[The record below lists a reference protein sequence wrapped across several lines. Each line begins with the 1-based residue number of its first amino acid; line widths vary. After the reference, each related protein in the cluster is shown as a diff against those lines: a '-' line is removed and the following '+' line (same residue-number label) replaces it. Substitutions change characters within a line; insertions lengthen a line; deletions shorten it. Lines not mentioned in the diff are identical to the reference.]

1 MRCRALVSKR
11 AASGVAHRPRIG
23 GVVGY
28 FVGGRR
34 TFDFGRAR

>member
-1 MRCRALVSKR
+1 MPPARIK
-11 AASGVAHRPRIG
+11 AAADAWPIPAIIG